1 MLSSPAL
8 RLLVIAV
15 AACLGLVALTDPPA
29 LALDA
34 PHVPGLPVIKV
45 LSCKLDGLAVV
56 CERGGKLLPNR
67 DKKLRKSEPEET
79 RHAAPRTA
87 KSKSKSSTGQSAK
100 SKPAKSRSS
109 KGSAT
114 PAKEDQGTPVE
125 TSNPAASTESDAAKK
140 SAIEHSCP
148 PGNVVRETPNASGSY
163 CEPVGTSEPPTI
175 VPANEPASETK
186 PAEAAPSKPATDTP
200 PAASSASVEIPADIR
215 AATRGPG
222 AAPGARACPSG
233 SDYHSVACKA
243 AIPYCCA
250 AQVTADGK
258 PQPVVSACGADQ
270 AAAMSSLVSI
280 AMAKKLSLGSVRCTN
295 Q

>member
-1 MLSSPAL
+1 MVSSPEL
-8 RLLVIAV
+8 RPVVIAV
-15 AACLGLVALTDPPA
+15 AACLGLVALTDVPA
-29 LALDA
+29 FALDA
-34 PHVPGLPVIKV
+34 PYVPGLPVIKV
-45 LSCKLDGLAVV
+45 LSCKLDGLSVV

-79 RHAAPRTA
+79 RHAAPSTA
-87 KSKSKSSTGQSAK
+87 KSKSKSSTGQNTK
-100 SKPAKSRSS
+100 SKPSKSHAS

-125 TSNPAASTESDAAKK
+125 TSNPAASTESDADKK
-140 SAIEHSCP
+140 SAVEHSCP
-148 PGNVVRETPNASGSY
+148 PGTVVLEKPDASGSY
-163 CEPVGTSEPPTI
+163 CEPVGKSEPPTTI
-175 VPANEPASETK
+175 PAKEPVTETK
-186 PAEAAPSKPATDTP
+186 PEEPAPSKPATDAP
-200 PAASSASVEIPADIR
+200 QVALSGSVEIPADIR
-215 AATRGPG
+215 AATCGPG
-222 AAPGARACPSG
+222 TAPGACACPGG
-233 SDYHSVACKA
+233 SDYTSVACRA

-270 AAAMSSLVSI
+270 AAAMNSVVSA